1 MNIRSFKI
9 TGIAVLFVVSGFL
22 LIAFNGN
29 VGDLRREMLIK
40 VVNFAL
46 SSGHYQPVAVD
57 NDFSEKAFGLYLERL
72 DFGKRFLL
80 KKDVDDLSRYK
91 KDIDDQ
97 VLAASFKFFDA
108 SVSIIDQRIKE
119 AEKYYK
125 DILSEPFNFSVNETF
140 QFDTK
145 KLDYAAS
152 EAALKD
158 RWRLTLK
165 YETLANLVDKIEEQ
179 EKAAEKSDT
188 VTLKSFADIEK
199 DSRDKMLKRYDDI
212 FHRLSM
218 FETEDRLN
226 LYINSLVNVFDPHT
240 EYFPPKDK
248 ENFNIRFSGQLEGI
262 GAQLTQKNAY
272 IEVNHIVPGSPS
284 WKDGELEVG
293 DIILKVAQGDE
304 PFVDVVDMRL
314 DEAVQLIRGKKGTKV
329 RLTIKKI
336 DGAVK
341 ELSLIRDVVILEE
354 TYAKSAVIDDHAS
367 GKKFG
372 YIKLPSFYVDFDHAN
387 GRSCYEDVK
396 TEIEKLKTE
405 NISGIIFDLREN
417 GGGSLEDVV
426 KIAGLFIKDG
436 PVVQSVGSKGIKK
449 VLKDTDTQVQ
459 YGGPLVVMVNSVS
472 ASASEI
478 FAAAIQDYDRGM
490 VIGGTSTYGKG
501 TVQNFTELDR
511 LVPKKPDGMD
521 PLGSLK
527 MTVQKFY
534 RVNGGATQLK
544 GVVPDIV
551 LPDYYNYMDY
561 NESHADYP
569 MPWDEIAS
577 LTYDKWDLSFDKNY
591 IGEMSRKR
599 IKNDSLFNLIDENG
613 VRMELL
619 KDSTVFSLN
628 YDKFRSVVDF
638 REKENKKYDRI
649 GKNLLNIDVRIPNP
663 DITEVQS
670 DTSKKART
678 DAWLLGLKKDVY
690 LVEASN
696 ILRDINIY
704 ESQNA
709 KKEEREE

>member
-1 MNIRSFKI
+1 
-9 TGIAVLFVVSGFL
+9 
-22 LIAFNGN
+22 
-29 VGDLRREMLIK
+29 
-40 VVNFAL
+40 
-46 SSGHYQPVAVD
+46 
-57 NDFSEKAFGLYLERL
+57 
-72 DFGKRFLL
+72 
-80 KKDVDDLSRYK
+80 
-91 KDIDDQ
+91 
-97 VLAASFKFFDA
+97 
-108 SVSIIDQRIKE
+108 
-119 AEKYYK
+119 
-125 DILSEPFNFSVNETF
+125 
-140 QFDTK
+140 
-145 KLDYAAS
+145 
-152 EAALKD
+152 
-158 RWRLTLK
+158 
-165 YETLANLVDKIEEQ
+165 
-179 EKAAEKSDT
+179 
-188 VTLKSFADIEK
+188 
-199 DSRDKMLKRYDDI
+199 
-212 FHRLSM
+212 
-218 FETEDRLN
+218 
-226 LYINSLVNVFDPHT
+226 
-240 EYFPPKDK
+240 
-248 ENFNIRFSGQLEGI
+248 
-262 GAQLTQKNAY
+262 
-272 IEVNHIVPGSPS
+272 VPGSPS

-577 LTYDKWDLSFDKNY
+577 LTYDKWDLSFDKTY